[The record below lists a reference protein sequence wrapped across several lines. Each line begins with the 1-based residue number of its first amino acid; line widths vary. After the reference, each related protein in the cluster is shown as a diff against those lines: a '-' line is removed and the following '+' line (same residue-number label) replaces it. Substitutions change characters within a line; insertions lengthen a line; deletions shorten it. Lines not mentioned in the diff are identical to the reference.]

1 MKSYLGATYAGIVG
15 ASSKEI
21 VGALLIGLA
30 LALLASGLARLARR
44 KLADPGPILCVATL
58 VACVLSMALGLGY
71 ERHRANLEGLS
82 LSKDDPKAGFR
93 ILPPPIGRR
102 LVHDADLDRD
112 GHLTPEEAARFVR
125 AADSASKGWADA
137 REFDRIRRPWI
148 APRSIQDSEPD
159 DGPGQDSAVANQ
171 PFEARAGDTSS

>member
-1 MKSYLGATYAGIVG
+1 MKSYLEATYAGIVD

-30 LALLASGLARLARR
+30 LALLVRR
-44 KLADPGPILCVATL
+44 KLADPGPILCAATL
-58 VACVLSMALGLGY
+58 LACVLSMALGLGFG
-71 ERHRANLEGLS
+71 RHRADLHGLS
-82 LSKDDPKAGFR
+82 LSASDLKAGFH

-102 LVHDADLDRD
+102 LIHDADLDRD

-125 AADSASKGWADA
+125 AADSAGKGWADV

-148 APRSIQDSEPD
+148 APRSIQDFEPE
-159 DGPGQDSAVANQ
+159 DGPDQDSTVANR
-171 PFEARAGDTSS
+171 PFEAGAGDTSS